1 MIEASIGVLIWLS
14 VALLVGVIVGW
25 YVNSAMQ
32 QKESMVELDILQKHY
47 EEKESQ
53 VKKLKDDYL
62 SQKRNLDRLTD
73 ESIVC
78 RHQLLQKSNF
88 LTKTSDELFRLKN
101 KLREVRYIE
110 KERNLLKHKV
120 AELNIQLKE
129 KEHELKE
136 FEKILLRADTLMGE
150 SSTDKEQE
158 RHERHIISTLE
169 SEVLRLKNLIDRKDQ
184 TITQLNK
191 KLMNAYEKS
200 ENIKEDHI
208 VISKDQLSE
217 IEKQMANYTERIKKL
232 EEENIKLSQSYIL
245 QPKDQPLSA
254 IIKFYESIQGW
265 KESIKAKFFH
275 ISHKKTTN
283 I

>member
-1 MIEASIGVLIWLS
+1 MIEISIGVLIWLS
-14 VALLVGVIVGW
+14 VALLIGVVVGW
-25 YVNSAMQ
+25 YVSSAME
-32 QKESMVELDILQKHY
+32 QKESMIELDILKKHY

-73 ESIVC
+73 ESIVY

-101 KLREVRYIE
+101 KLREVKYIE

-120 AELNIQLKE
+120 AELNMRLNE

-136 FEKILLRADTLMGE
+136 FEKILLKADTLISEG
-150 SSTDKEQE
+150 SIDKEQE
-158 RHERHIISTLE
+158 RYKQHTIAILE
-169 SEVLRLKNLIDRKDQ
+169 SEVQRLKNLIDRKDQ
-184 TITQLNK
+184 VITRLNK
-191 KLMNAYEKS
+191 KLMSAYDKS
-200 ENIKEDHI
+200 ENLKEDYI
-208 VISKDQLSE
+208 MISKDQLSE
-217 IEKQMANYTERIKKL
+217 IEKQMAEYTERIKKL
-232 EEENIKLSQSYIL
+232 EEENIRLSQSYIL
-245 QPKDQPLSA
+245 KPKKQPLSV
-254 IIKFYESIQGW
+254 IIKLYENMQRW

-275 ISHKKTTN
+275 TSHKKTTN